1 MPGAIDKGIAVCI
14 APNGSRQVR
23 LFACDLKSDNAVE
36 FNLDEDNKPAHHW
49 SHYIYGVCKE
59 VMKHGVDVMGFDA
72 AFSGDVPKGS
82 GMSSSAAL
90 ECSFAF
96 ALNDMFG
103 GNRIDKFELAKIGQT
118 AEREYSGVNCGI
130 MDQFSSVFG
139 KESCLMRLDCRS
151 LEHRYFQFKPEG
163 YRLMLVNSGVKH
175 SLGNEYNER
184 RASCEQIV
192 ANINFMLGY
201 HIDTLREAD
210 YDMLD
215 AIREQSNPT
224 DWMRAKYVLDEK
236 ERVLAACEALERSD
250 YQTVGK
256 KMYETHWGMSRLYTA
271 SCEEIDFLV
280 NIAEE
285 CGVSGS
291 RIMGGGFGGCSINL
305 VKESIY
311 PSFVSKVRHKYV
323 QKYGIN
329 PEIYD
334 VTIDDGSRRL

>member
-1 MPGAIDKGIAVCI
+1 MPGAIDKGITVCI
-14 APNGSRQVR
+14 SPNGSQTVR
-23 LFACDLKSDNAVE
+23 LFAIDLDRDNTAE
-36 FNLDEDNKPAHHW
+36 FDLNADNMPFQHW

-59 VMKHGVDVMGFDA
+59 VMKHGVDVQGFDA
-72 AFSGDVPKGS
+72 AFSGDVPRGG

-90 ECSFAF
+90 ECAFAY
-96 ALNDMFG
+96 ALNDMFAQG
-103 GNRIDKFELAKIGQT
+103 RIDKFELAKIGQT
-118 AEREYSGVNCGI
+118 AEREYSGVQCGI

-139 KESCLMRLDCRS
+139 KEGCLIRLDCRT
-151 LEHRYFQFKPEG
+151 LEHKYFQFKPEE
-163 YRLMLVNSGVKH
+163 YRLMLINSGVKH

-192 ANINFMLGY
+192 SNINMMLGY
-201 HIDTLREAD
+201 NIETLREAD
-210 YDMLD
+210 YQMLD
-215 AIREQSNPT
+215 AIREQSDET
-224 DWMRAKYVLDEK
+224 DWMRARYVLDEK
-236 ERVLAACEALERSD
+236 ERVLAACEALDRGD
-250 YQTVGK
+250 YQTVGQ

-271 SCEEIDFLV
+271 SCEEVDFLV

-311 PSFVSKVRHKYV
+311 PSFVSKVRHRYV

-334 VTIDDGSRRL
+334 VTISNGSRKL